1 MKNIDVLIFTAH
13 PDDAEIGI
21 GGTIAKLT
29 SGGFSVGI
37 IDLTE
42 GELGTRGNAITRAA
56 EAKAAAEILNITLR
70 ENLSFPDGNVRP
82 SQEYVAKVVSK
93 IRQYKPQIIIAPY
106 FNDRHPDHIGAGKIV
121 KEAMFFS
128 GLPKFETFENG
139 KLQEAYRPRKLFYF
153 MMTYLFD
160 PTFIID
166 VTDTI
171 ETKMKAIRAFKS
183 QFHDPESDEPETF
196 ISHPEF
202 LKNIEARA
210 RHFGFQIGKTYGEP
224 FFCEEKI
231 EFDFGWILNKP
242 V

>member
-1 MKNIDVLIFTAH
+1 MENIDVLIFTAH

-29 SGGFSVGI
+29 KAGNSVGI

-42 GELGTRGNAITRAA
+42 GEMGTRGNAITRAE
-56 EAKAAAEILNITLR
+56 EAKAASEILKINVR
-70 ENLSFPDGNVRP
+70 ENLGIPDGGVR
-82 SQEYVAKVVSK
+82 SAKEYTEAVVSK
-93 IRQYKPQIIIAPY
+93 IRKYKPQIIIAPY
-106 FNDRHPDHIGAGKIV
+106 FNDRHPDHVGAGKIV

-139 KLQEAYRPRKLFYF
+139 KTQEAYRPRKLFYF

-160 PTFIID
+160 PTFIVDISETID
-166 VTDTI
+166 I
-171 ETKMKAIRAFKS
+171 KMNAIRAFKS

-224 FFCEEKI
+224 FYCEEKI
-231 EFDFGWILNKP
+231 EFDFDWMLKM
-242 V
+242 

>member
-1 MKNIDVLIFTAH
+1 MGNIKVLIFTAH

-29 SGGFSVGI
+29 GNGVPVGI
-37 IDLTE
+37 IDMTE
-42 GELGTRGNAITRAA
+42 GELGTRGNAVTRAE
-56 EAKAAAEILNITLR
+56 EAKAATEILKVSLR
-70 ENLSFPDGNVRP
+70 ENLGFADGEVRP
-82 SQEYVAKVVSK
+82 SVENVKAVVSR
-93 IRQYKPQIIIAPY
+93 IRKYKPQIVIAPY

-128 GLPKFETFENG
+128 GLPKYETFENG
-139 KLQEAYRPRKLFYF
+139 KSQEAYRPKRLFYF
-153 MMTYLFD
+153 MMTYLFE
-160 PTFIID
+160 PTFIVD
-166 VTDTI
+166 VSDTI

-183 QFHDPESDEPETF
+183 QFHDPESNDPETF

-231 EFDFGWILNKP
+231 EFDFTWILDS
-242 V
+242 

>member
-1 MKNIDVLIFTAH
+1 MEHINILIFTAH

-29 SGGFSVGI
+29 GSGFSVGI
-37 IDLTE
+37 IDMTE
-42 GELGTRGNAITRAA
+42 GELGTRGNAVTRAE
-56 EAKAAAEILNITLR
+56 EAKAASEILKVKTR
-70 ENLSFPDGNVRP
+70 ENLGFTDGNVRP
-82 SQEYVAKVVSK
+82 NEENVRAVVAK
-93 IRQYKPQIIIAPY
+93 IRKYKPVIVIAPY
-106 FNDRHPDHIGAGKIV
+106 FNDRHPDHVGAGKIV

-128 GLPKFETFENG
+128 GLPKYETFENG
-139 KLQEAYRPRKLFYF
+139 KLQEAYRPKKLFYF
-153 MMTYLFD
+153 MMTYLFE

-166 VTDTI
+166 ISDTI

-183 QFHDPESDEPETF
+183 QFHDPESSEPETF

-224 FFCEEKI
+224 FYCEEKI
-231 EFDFGWILNKP
+231 EFDFAWLLKS
-242 V
+242 